1 MIRAVVLSLAA
12 FVLLPAAPGSAQ
24 ATNRHRTDSDKASP
38 SQPEKK
44 KDGNTMQPKTPTSAL
59 DFAVKDID
67 GNDVALSKYRG
78 KVVLI
83 VNVASQC
90 GLTPQYKD
98 LEALR
103 DRYAKDGLAILGFPA
118 NEFGKQEPGT
128 NDEIKQFCTDKFG
141 VEFDMFSKVVVKGDD
156 KCELYQFLTS
166 KDQNKGFG
174 GEIKWNFTK
183 FLLDRQG
190 KTIARF
196 EPPVKPSEPKVVTAI
211 EKALQAE

>member
-1 MIRAVVLSLAA
+1 MIVQSVVAC
-12 FVLLPAAPGSAQ
+12 VLLSGTPGLAQ
-24 ATNRHRTDSDKASP
+24 ATDHLRADSDATAP
-38 SQPEKK
+38 SRADDNKDETAMQPE
-44 KDGNTMQPKTPTSAL
+44 TATSAL
-59 DFAVKDID
+59 DFTVKDID
-67 GNDVALSKYRG
+67 GGDVALSKYRG

-83 VNVASQC
+83 VNVASRC

-98 LEALR
+98 LEALH

-128 NDEIKQFCTDKFG
+128 NAEIKQFCTDEYG

-156 KCELYQFLTS
+156 KCELYRFLTS
-166 KDQNKGFG
+166 KDQNKEFG

-190 KTIARF
+190 RTIARF
-196 EPPVKPSEPKVVTAI
+196 EPRVKPSEPPVLTAI